1 MNKRNYIFLI
11 LVIAFVVA
19 VSGCTSSDTS
29 SDTGSDTGSDTNTD
43 SSDAK
48 WHSVANFSGSGDK
61 DTSTF
66 TIKGDKFKVKVT
78 ANTESS
84 EYAMW
89 TFFAYPEGE
98 TALYE
103 GDGSIDTFNANT
115 ETDEFEVTADP
126 GNYYLS
132 VLSANLESWEV
143 EIFDYY

>member
-1 MNKRNYIFLI
+1 
-11 LVIAFVVA
+11 
-19 VSGCTSSDTS
+19 
-29 SDTGSDTGSDTNTD
+29 
-43 SSDAK
+43 
-48 WHSVANFSGSGDK
+48 
-61 DTSTF
+61 
-66 TIKGDKFKVKVT
+66 
-78 ANTESS
+78 
-84 EYAMW
+84 MW

>member
-29 SDTGSDTGSDTNTD
+29 SDTGSDTSSDTNTD
-43 SSDAK
+43 SSDAT

-78 ANTESS
+78 AKYRKQRICNVD
-84 EYAMW
+84 
-89 TFFAYPEGE
+89 FFC
-98 TALYE
+98 
-103 GDGSIDTFNANT
+103 
-115 ETDEFEVTADP
+115 
-126 GNYYLS
+126 LS
-132 VLSANLESWEV
+132 
-143 EIFDYY
+143 